1 MKKEIKL
8 GLFFLAVF
16 LALAYFIVKTET
28 CSSFL
33 SKGKR
38 YPLTARFVTAAGM
51 YKSAPVRLA
60 GIKIGIVDEI
70 FLEHRKAVVRMMIE
84 NKYKL
89 LEDARVVIATIGF
102 IGEKYVEIVYKDEY
116 KVENAQIIPAGG
128 EIKVVEPFNMD
139 TVMIKLEKVYDR
151 ILTIVQSINDIIS
164 NKNSKESLQA
174 SLANLKSITDN
185 LNSML
190 TENGKVPRVLDNVN
204 QLAVKMSR
212 TMDMVDHFVKEMDSA
227 FTGDQNGMLAELKA
241 ATGKINRIAD
251 DLTKIST
258 ELSQGKGTAG
268 KLLQDEKLY
277 TKIDDSVSSL
287 QDILGSLGK
296 GKNTVK
302 AIVFNYA
309 VHFDYFT
316 HLKTARAGLT
326 MDLFTRNFLVMT
338 GVNEDP
344 AGGSPRF
351 TALGGKDIKFISV
364 AAGLVESNLGAL
376 LRLNLWNKKLNIDLY
391 ASGFNRAKYPFLKT
405 FVTFSLSKNINLMA
419 GYYDLL
425 QPDNREFMMGISLGN

>member
-8 GLFFLAVF
+8 GIFFLAVF
-16 LALAYFIVKTET
+16 LTLAYFIAKTET

-38 YPLTARFVTAAGM
+38 YPITARFVTAAGM

-89 LEDARVVIATIGF
+89 LEDARVVISTIGF

-116 KVENAQIIPAGG
+116 KVENAKVIQPGG
-128 EIKVVEPFNMD
+128 EIKVVEPFNME
-139 TVMIKLEKVYDR
+139 TVMVKFEKVYERVLNIAD
-151 ILTIVQSINDIIS
+151 SINDIIS
-164 NKNSKESLQA
+164 DKYSKESLQA
-174 SLANLKSITDN
+174 SLLNLKSITAN

-190 TENGKVPRVLDNVN
+190 SETGTVTGVLKNVD
-204 QLAVKMSR
+204 QLAMKMSR
-212 TMDMVDHFVKEMDSA
+212 TMDMVDHFVKEIDSS
-227 FTGDQNGMLAELKA
+227 FTDDQKGMLVELRG

-277 TKIDDSVSSL
+277 TKIDDSVSSI
-287 QDILGSLGK
+287 QDILSSLGK

-316 HLKTARAGLT
+316 RLKTARAGLT
-326 MDLFTRNFLVMT
+326 MNLFTPSFLIMT

-344 AGGSPRF
+344 LGGSPRF
-351 TALGGKDIKFISV
+351 TALGGKNIKFISV
-364 AAGLVESNLGAL
+364 AAGLVESDLGAL

-391 ASGFNRAKYPFLKT
+391 ASGFTRDKYPFLKT
-405 FVTFSLSKNINLMA
+405 FVSFSLSKNINLTA

-425 QPDNREFMMGISLGN
+425 KPGNREFMMGISFGN